1 MYVRKEYLYYQIA
14 SMGNNYSVEA
24 HRGSW
29 TEYLEEHFKIIETGF
44 QFPRL
49 AVQEP
54 QGVMIL
60 RVSGASINKCIQGA
74 TISLIKSRQ
83 VTPMSNRHSF
93 VLFFIPMY
101 LGAYSPCYIP
111 PTPTPLSPGV

>member
-29 TEYLEEHFKIIETGF
+29 TEYLEEHFQIIETGF

-54 QGVMIL
+54 QGVMVL
-60 RVSGASINKCIQGA
+60 RVSNLKERIINI
-74 TISLIKSRQ
+74 
-83 VTPMSNRHSF
+83 
-93 VLFFIPMY
+93 FIIY
-101 LGAYSPCYIP
+101 SAYRWL
-111 PTPTPLSPGV
+111 LSC